1 MMCRNKVSYN
11 VRVIITLVIINK
23 FGSKSSLFDYNF
35 NFEDYKCVQ
44 YGLKLFYLFV
54 ASREPWYVSF
64 SYIFIPPQVHIVPQ
78 DPSRESEARAILQRL
93 HQEKREREVWR
104 GVREGGSE

>member
-1 MMCRNKVSYN
+1 MQKQSQLQRASYN
-11 VRVIITLVIINK
+11 NSGYNKQIWLQIVII
-23 FGSKSSLFDYNF
+23 FDYNF